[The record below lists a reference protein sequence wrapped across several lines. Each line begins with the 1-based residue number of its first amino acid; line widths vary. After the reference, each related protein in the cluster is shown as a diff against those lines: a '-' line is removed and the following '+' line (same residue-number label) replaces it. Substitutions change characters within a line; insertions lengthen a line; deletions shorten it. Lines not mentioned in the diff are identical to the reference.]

1 MKRIY
6 TAALILIASANITFA
21 QVKNTISK
29 SKITFEIKNLGFK
42 TGGTIGGVQGD
53 VAFDPANL
61 NGSKIEATADA
72 TTLDTDNDL
81 RNEHIKGESYF
92 NVAVYPKIIMSS
104 TAFKSKGGNNYT
116 GTFNISI
123 KGKTKPV
130 EVPFSYTVTGNTAFL
145 KGSFKIK
152 RSDFGIGGGGLTL
165 GNEATI
171 FIEAESAR

>member
-6 TAALILIASANITFA
+6 IAALILIASANIGLA
-21 QVKNTISK
+21 QVKSNISK

-42 TGGTIGGVQGD
+42 TGGTIGGVQGN

-61 NGSKIEATADA
+61 SGSKIDATADA

-81 RNEHIKGESYF
+81 RNEHIKGEKFF
-92 NVAVYPKIIMSS
+92 NVAVYPKISMSS

-116 GTFNISI
+116 GTFNITI

-130 EVPFSYTVTGNTAFL
+130 ELPFSYTAAGSTALL

-152 RSDFGIGGGGLTL
+152 RSDFGIGGSSMTL
-165 GNEATI
+165 SDEATI
-171 FIEAESAR
+171 FIETESAK